1 MDERELRDRLRTV
14 SVPASRLEVETLVHG
29 GRRRVVRRR
38 AWRAAVG
45 AALAVGVLMAM
56 PSLLARP
63 ERRAAVVDTAPS
75 ISAKPPVTATPSA
88 APAIVSPSQTPAAR
102 ACVMSALP
110 VPAGLKDVQV
120 AGVDP
125 TGRYIV
131 GNATRG
137 NNWKPVLWTAGTARA
152 LPILGASMQLSGVNA
167 QGVVVGLAGIGPNE
181 QTFRYQNGT
190 YTRLKTPAGSWHA
203 YPQPVINTAGDIVV
217 NVEPAGN
224 SGGKG
229 SIVLFWAAG
238 EIVARKLPL
247 PAGANVMAI
256 LDDGTLVGALYKNG
270 AAIAGYT
277 WDQQGHGQKLATPQ
291 GQTGAA
297 YAARGDW
304 ATGGFWPAMSTA
316 RWNLRTGQFTELPTP
331 AGADVSP
338 VLTGL
343 GAGEQVNANGWVVAA
358 GYAVHDG
365 GGATLTVPKGQKA
378 SAVAVSDDNLVV
390 GQALSSS
397 GTGLGPRTWR
407 C

>member
-14 SVPASRLEVETLVHG
+14 SVPASRLEVATLVHA

-45 AALAVGVLMAM
+45 AAVGVGVLVAV

-63 ERRAAVVDTAPS
+63 ERRAVVVDTAPS
-75 ISAKPPVTATPSA
+75 VSAKPASQ
-88 APAIVSPSQTPAAR
+88 APAPRDCPMT
-102 ACVMSALP
+102 ALP
-110 VPAGLKDVQV
+110 VPSGLKDVQV

-137 NNWKPVLWTAGTARA
+137 NNWKPVLWTGGKARA
-152 LPILGASMQLSGVNA
+152 LPVLGPSMQLTGVNA
-167 QGVVVGLAGIGPNE
+167 QGVVVGLIGSGPND
-181 QTFRYQNGT
+181 QAFRYQNGT
-190 YTRLKTPAGSWHA
+190 YTRLRTPAGRWHA
-203 YPQPVINTAGDIVV
+203 YPQPAINTAGDIVV

-224 SGGKG
+224 SGGEG

-238 EIVARKLPL
+238 QTVAKKLPL

-256 LDDGTLVGALYKNG
+256 LDDGTLVGAQYRNG
-270 AAIAGYT
+270 EAIAGYT
-277 WDQQGHGQKLATPQ
+277 WDQQGHGHKLPTPK

-316 RWNLRTGQFTELPTP
+316 RWNLRTGKYAELPTP
-331 AGADVSP
+331 AGAETAPALNGS
-338 VLTGL
+338 L
-343 GAGEQVNANGWVVAA
+343 GAGEQINANGWAIA
-358 GYAVHDG
+358 SGYALHDG
-365 GGATLTVPKGQKA
+365 GAAKLTVPKGQRG

-397 GTGLGPRTWR
+397 GTVLGPRMWR